1 MVLRW
6 VGRGLIAAG
15 SLIILFIIY
24 ELYGTGF
31 ITAHHQA
38 QLKHDFLAKVAQAQ
52 HAGATPTP
60 TASPSPAPAP
70 SASAGATATAA
81 PPAELRQGPIPPSQA
96 VALME
101 IPKIGLSMI
110 VVQGVSVADLKLG
123 PGHYPGT
130 PLPGQ
135 PGNVVVSGHRTTY
148 LHPFRS
154 IDKLVAGDPIYLT
167 TPDGKKFTYLVTKQ
181 LTVLPTDVA
190 VVDDTPTNQLTLT
203 TCTPPFSASHRLIV
217 IATLQGAPASVT

>member
-24 ELYGTGF
+24 ELYGTSF

-38 QLKHDFLAKVAQAQ
+38 QLKHDFFAKVAQAQ
-52 HAGATPTP
+52 HAAATPTP
-60 TASPSPAPAP
+60 TASPSPTATGPA
-70 SASAGATATAA
+70 ATATAA
-81 PPAELRQGPIPPSQA
+81 PPAELRQGPIPASQA

-135 PGNVVVSGHRTTY
+135 PGNVVISGHRTTY
-148 LHPFRS
+148 LHPFRN

-167 TPDGKKFTYLVTKQ
+167 TPDGKKYTYLMTKQ

>member
-6 VGRGLIAAG
+6 FGRGLIAAG

-52 HAGATPTP
+52 HAPATPTP
-60 TASPSPAPAP
+60 TVSTAPSPSAAAAT
-70 SASAGATATAA
+70 STATTA
-81 PPAELRQGPIPPSQA
+81 PPAELKQGPIPASQA
-96 VALME
+96 VALLE
-101 IPKIGLSMI
+101 IPKIGLSII

-135 PGNVVVSGHRTTY
+135 PGNVVISGHRTTY
-148 LHPFRS
+148 LHPFRNVDRLS
-154 IDKLVAGDPIYLT
+154 AGDPIYLT
-167 TPDGKKFTYLVTKQ
+167 TPDGKKYTYLVTKEEA
-181 LTVLPTDVA
+181 VLPTDVA

-217 IATLQGAPASVT
+217 IASLQGEPASVT

>member
-1 MVLRW
+1 MRW

-15 SLIILFIIY
+15 CLIVLFIIY

-31 ITAHHQA
+31 ITSRHQA
-38 QLKHDFLAKVAQAQ
+38 QLKHDFFAKVAQAEHQ
-52 HAGATPTP
+52 QATPTP
-60 TASPSPAPAP
+60 TASSAPSPSAP
-70 SASAGATATAA
+70 SATTATAVA
-81 PPAELRQGPIPPSQA
+81 PPPAQLKQGPIPASQA

-135 PGNVVVSGHRTTY
+135 AGNVVVSGHRTTY
-148 LHPFRS
+148 LHPFRNV
-154 IDKLVAGDPIYLT
+154 DKLVAGDPIYLT
-167 TPDGKKFTYLVTKQ
+167 TPDGTKYTYLVSKEES
-181 LTVLPTDVA
+181 VLPTDVA
-190 VVDDTPTNQLTLT
+190 VVDNTPTNQLTLT

-217 IATLQGAPASVT
+217 VATLQGPPQSVT